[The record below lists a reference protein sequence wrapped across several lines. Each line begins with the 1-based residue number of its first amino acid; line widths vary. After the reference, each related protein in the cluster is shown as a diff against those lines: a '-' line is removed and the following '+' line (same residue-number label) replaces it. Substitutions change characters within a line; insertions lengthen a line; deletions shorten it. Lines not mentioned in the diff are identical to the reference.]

1 MSSEYDHDDDGHE
14 STDTDQGHD
23 TTHDDDSGCGRHSEC
38 ADCDPDL
45 IDDLACQAEGIQAQA
60 DYNKQTQEELKKASD
75 DYTTARSAYRAAR
88 AAAAAEVQDL
98 RHQVKQLVER
108 IRCQIKQDRVVD
120 CLDEA
125 FEHICH
131 RLKKC
136 GVGGGCCST
145 DDCDYDK
152 TCPDSYAELVSRIAE
167 YQDRLAH
174 EKSCF
179 NALIGEA
186 QALTQRVADAK
197 QEIDDI
203 DAALKGDPATLD
215 LKRQYAAALVAQRH
229 LKWDMIWNGFKHTQ
243 DYIDCLCRALT
254 CWTKANDAIS
264 VLTGCQAVMD
274 CQKKA
279 REKCCDDLR
288 TKTVDEVVLEYER
301 ICGSERCKDD
311 DAASDESCD
320 DSDEDDK
327 DKDDGSHE
335 DDEGDDAP
343 CGCDHGHD
351 HRHGHHR
358 HAHRHDS
365 AD

>member
-1 MSSEYDHDDDGHE
+1 MSTSNDHDDGHETADTDHDHDDDC
-14 STDTDQGHD
+14 
-23 TTHDDDSGCGRHSEC
+23 GCGRHSDC

-45 IDDLACQAEGIQAQA
+45 IDELACQAEGIQAQA
-60 DYNKQTQEELKKASD
+60 TYNNQTQADLKTASD
-75 DYTTARSAYRAAR
+75 SYSTTRAAYRTARATAAVD
-88 AAAAAEVQDL
+88 VQDL
-98 RHQVKQLVER
+98 RHQVKQYADS
-108 IRCQIKQDRVVD
+108 IRCKIKQERVVE

-125 FEHICH
+125 FEHICR
-131 RLKKC
+131 RLETC

-152 TCPDSYAELVSRIAE
+152 TCPDSYDELVSRIAD
-167 YQDRLAH
+167 YTDRLEH

-179 NALIGEA
+179 NTLIGEPEE
-186 QALTQRVADAK
+186 LPKRVAAAK
-197 QEIDDI
+197 KEIEDI
-203 DAALKGDPATLD
+203 DAALKGDQATLD

-229 LKWDMIWNGFKHTQ
+229 LKWDMIWNGFRHTQ

-274 CQKKA
+274 CQQRA

-288 TKTVDEVVLEYER
+288 TKTVDEVLLKYER
-301 ICGSERCKDD
+301 ICGSERCKDTD
-311 DAASDESCD
+311 PGSTDESGD
-320 DSDEDDK
+320 DSAEDDN
-327 DKDDGSHE
+327 DNDNDNDDGS
-335 DDEGDDAP
+335 DEHDDAP
-343 CGCDHGHD
+343 CGCEHGHR
-351 HRHGHHR
+351 HRRHHHR